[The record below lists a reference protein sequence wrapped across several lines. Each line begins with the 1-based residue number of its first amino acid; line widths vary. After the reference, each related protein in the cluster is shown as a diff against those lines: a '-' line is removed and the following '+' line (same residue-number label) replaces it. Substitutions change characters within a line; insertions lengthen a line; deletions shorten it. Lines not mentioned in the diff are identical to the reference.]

1 MLLLSQQ
8 LGWAHA
14 VSHIGGLAQQSTVSV
29 QVVDQTLTQGLACEQ
44 CLAFAQLA
52 SALPLDLSKLP
63 AVSSPQLPPF
73 DLTCAGIVLPI
84 ERLYQARAPPA
95 FS

>member
-8 LGWAHA
+8 LGWAHVA
-14 VSHIGGLAQQSTVSV
+14 SHIGGLAQQSKVSV
-29 QVVDQTLTQGLACEQ
+29 QAVDQTLTQGIGCEQ

-52 SALPLDLSKLP
+52 SALPFDVPKLP
-63 AVSSPQLPPF
+63 TASAPQLPPF
-73 DLTCAGIVLPI
+73 DLTCAGISLPI